1 MNIPITAQQLAEKL
15 RKAFRSSDPAALA
28 ALYTEDAVLHEGSE
42 VFQGR
47 EAIKE
52 SYAASLR
59 AFPDMEPEFWNI
71 MSCGE
76 YFIYEGTSRGTHT
89 GPLATPEGDIPPTG
103 RKIEIRFAFI
113 AKMNS
118 EGLVQ
123 EDRTYFDSALM
134 MQQLG
139 LG

>member
-15 RKAFRSSDPAALA
+15 RKAFRSGDPAAIA
-28 ALYTEDAVLHEGSE
+28 ALYTEDAVLHQASE
-42 VFQGR
+42 VAQGR

-52 SYAASLR
+52 SYAAFLR
-59 AFPDMEPEFWNI
+59 AFPDGGSEFWNI

-76 YFIYEGTSRGTHT
+76 HFIYEGSWRGTHS
-89 GPLATPEGDIPPTG
+89 GPLATPQGDVPPTG
-103 RKIEIRFAFI
+103 RKVEFSFAFI

-118 EGLVQ
+118 EGLIQ
-123 EDRTYFDSALM
+123 EDHSYFDSALM

-139 LG
+139 LD